1 MALFDKIKTIFRKS
15 KKPAATRQ
23 KLEHFDRKQA
33 GPPKPK
39 RFGGEAPKIE
49 PSIKK
54 VSPKKKIGE
63 VYNILK
69 EPHISEKATKLFD
82 EGNYTFK
89 VFPWANKVQ
98 VKRAINDF
106 YGVRVKDVKI
116 INIKPKSRKLRG
128 LKGEKR
134 GYKKAVVILEK
145 GEKIEIMPH

>member
-1 MALFDKIKTIFRKS
+1 MALFDKIKTIF
-15 KKPAATRQ
+15 KKPKKAAVAIKQ
-23 KLEHFDRKQA
+23 KQTVRPKTELGVE
-33 GPPKPK
+33 PPV
-39 RFGGEAPKIE
+39 
-49 PSIKK
+49 KK
-54 VSPKKKIGE
+54 VSPKKKMGE

-69 EPHISEKATKLFD
+69 EPHISEKSTKLFD
-82 EGNYTFK
+82 EGKYTFK

-128 LKGEKR
+128 LKGKKR
-134 GYKKAVVILEK
+134 GYKKAVVILER